1 MAHPCISTD
10 RKNIFHKM
18 IEMFIAR
25 KQGQWLCHCTEGLS
39 LQDEEGPDGEKMRE
53 QIKSIT
59 ISQ

>member
-1 MAHPCISTD
+1 
-10 RKNIFHKM
+10 M

-25 KQGQWLCHCTEGLS
+25 KQGQWLCHRTEGLS